1 MKRKNLKFIIG
12 SVLIIVVVVW
22 IFGSIS
28 SQNMTYYYT
37 PSEVLEQY
45 DELKEDTIRVMGMV
59 SPDSMK
65 WTPRQTK
72 LVFLISDES
81 GSSLQVNYIGALPDM
96 LREGQGVVVEGKI
109 SGVGQF
115 KADNLLV
122 KHNEE
127 YTVTEHKT
135 KKEDYYK
142 TLEP

>member
-59 SPDSMK
+59 SPDSLK
-65 WTPRQTK
+65 WIPRQTK
-72 LVFLISDES
+72 LDFLISDES
-81 GSSLQVNYIGALPDM
+81 GSSLQVNYIGAIPDM
-96 LREGQGVVVEGKI
+96 LREGQGVVVEGKM

-115 KADNLLV
+115 EADNLLV